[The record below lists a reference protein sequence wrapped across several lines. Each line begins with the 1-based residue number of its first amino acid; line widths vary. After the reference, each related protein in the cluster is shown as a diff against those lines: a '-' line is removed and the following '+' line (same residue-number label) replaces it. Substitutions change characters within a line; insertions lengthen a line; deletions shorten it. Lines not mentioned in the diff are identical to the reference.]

1 MDAAK
6 YCPVCQSPVTEFV
19 PKRATSTPG
28 VKCPVCKSNART
40 RFAWIFFERHTD
52 LLDGSPKSLLHFAPE
67 PSLRTRLAQVP
78 GLDYLTADIDPA
90 KAMVRVDIT
99 DIQFDDDHFDGVYCS
114 HVLEHVAKDRRAI
127 GEILR
132 VLKPGGWAVF
142 VVPIKADQ
150 TFEDPSITDP
160 AERERRFGQHDH
172 VRLYGPD
179 FLDRL
184 REAGFLARAM
194 RPADV
199 LEPGEEAT
207 FGIPSSSSRVIFFA
221 TKPT

>member
-1 MDAAK
+1 M
-6 YCPVCQSPVTEFV
+6 
-19 PKRATSTPG
+19 
-28 VKCPVCKSNART
+28 KCPICKSNART
-40 RFAWIFFERHTD
+40 RFAWIFLQRNTD
-52 LLDGSPKSLLHFAPE
+52 LLDGNPKSLLHFAPE

-78 GLDYLTADIDPA
+78 ELDYLTPDIDPS

-99 DIQFDDDHFDGVYCS
+99 GIQFEDDHFGGVYCS
-114 HVLEHVAKDRRAI
+114 HVLEHVEKDRRAI
-127 GEILR
+127 GEVLR
-132 VLKPGGWAVF
+132 ILKPGGWAVF
-142 VVPIKADQ
+142 VVLIKADQ

-160 AERERRFGQHDH
+160 AERERRFGQNDH

-184 REAGFLARAM
+184 RDAGFLARAM

-207 FGIPSSSSRVIFFA
+207 FGIRSSSSRVIFFA